1 MNDHGIVN
9 SDVVVSS
16 PLFWDGFTPLEI
28 SVGFLFVK
36 LTLVVGA
43 ALLLRMLLVG
53 RASASV
59 RHAVLTAGLMT
70 LPIVALFHFSG
81 ITWNLPGLK
90 TYSVDQSELPNAAN
104 VATFVPSEPGID
116 GVRSGVTSTWTNT
129 QANPFAIDDKAT
141 TKISSNSGEL
151 RQAISSTCFCAVS
164 PKEVADVAVFPAA
177 TFEFPEN
184 ASQARD
190 STPRKASQENQKAA
204 SNSIVNWMAEYR
216 SWIYYAVLALW
227 GMISTLLLARL
238 AMAWL
243 AINRQLSMSTD
254 LREHPVSFDRDN
266 TDLIASLHQKGILIR
281 VLQGNRNAPS
291 AIGLVRPTILL
302 PESCV
307 QWTNVHWRSVLL
319 HESAHLQRLDCWTN
333 LLGRMIHAA
342 LWWHPLVPALVSA
355 LRVDSEQACDDQVLR
370 SGVNRADYADALLD
384 FASSRNSH
392 NLGIA
397 AIGMVGIHPIES
409 RISSILS
416 HRSIRQPLARTHAV
430 ALMIVATFA
439 AMLLAALQVGIA
451 DRLEP
456 VTIQPI
462 ESITNSRLVQS
473 DTSLACP
480 EADTTP
486 FDPSNGT
493 SQDAATAFK
502 WEFLLR
508 NGGHDWTRTQGSFQ
522 VVIETEFGS
531 VSVNSDSLLSLSQS
545 TDRKNHFLVRTVHGG
560 EFVGKLASQFEL
572 VEDSRQSLQRV
583 LRNVG
588 SMASTDKVNESA
600 TTIDPYEP
608 NFSLRGIRDARMVP
622 GQITSGVSVSG
633 LGWHVRLPSH
643 AAKNPDQRWPTLV
656 VLHQQESNG
665 LQYLRKIE
673 TVWPELA
680 ERYILVGIDG
690 ELRAEFDSD
699 RNPRHSYSFINF
711 AGNSDL
717 YTGFP
722 GTDRES
728 PALVA
733 ETLGELRKTLPTD
746 RILLAGHHDGACV
759 ALSVL
764 MNYPETIDGA
774 VLMSV
779 AMIIQNEP
787 TAFTNEARRRQ
798 QRERPLV
805 LVHARRHAAE
815 SLAAWNALQNDSFER
830 AKLIEIEEGEPGFT
844 NLALDQAVEWLES
857 N

>member
-9 SDVVVSS
+9 SDVIVSS
-16 PLFWDGFTPLEI
+16 ALFWEGFTPLEI
-28 SVGFLFVK
+28 SVGLLFVK
-36 LTLVVGA
+36 LTLIVGA
-43 ALLLRMLLVG
+43 ALLLRVLLVG
-53 RASASV
+53 RSSASV
-59 RHAVLTAGLMT
+59 RHAILTAGLMT

-90 TYSVDQSELPNAAN
+90 LYAIDQTELPNPGNLA
-104 VATFVPSEPGID
+104 VLGPSEPGID
-116 GVRSGVTSTWTNT
+116 GERPGFASTWTNT
-129 QANPFAIDDKAT
+129 QANPVAIDDMIT
-141 TKISSNSGEL
+141 TKITSNSDGLGE
-151 RQAISSTCFCAVS
+151 AISSTCFCAVS
-164 PKEVADVAVFPAA
+164 PKEVTDVAALPTA
-177 TFEFPEN
+177 TFELPQKIDH
-184 ASQARD
+184 SGKP
-190 STPRKASQENQKAA
+190 TPQKANQENQKAA
-204 SNSIVNWMAEYR
+204 SNSIVNWLAEYR
-216 SWIYYAVLALW
+216 SWIYYAALALW

-243 AINRQLSMSTD
+243 AINRQLSVSID
-254 LREHPVSFDRDN
+254 LREHPVSLDRDN
-266 TDLIASLHQKGILIR
+266 TDLIASLHHKGFLIR
-281 VLQGNRNAPS
+281 VLQDNRNAPS

-307 QWTNVHWRSVLL
+307 QWTNVHWRSILL
-319 HESAHLQRLDCWTN
+319 HESAHLLRWDCWTN
-333 LLGRMIHAA
+333 LLGRLIHAA
-342 LWWHPLVPALVSA
+342 LWWHPLVPVLVSA

-370 SGVNRADYADALLD
+370 SGVNRADYADTLLD
-384 FASSRNSH
+384 FASSRNSQ

-397 AIGMVGIHPIES
+397 AIGMVGVHPVES
-409 RISSILS
+409 RISLILS
-416 HRSIRQPLARTHAV
+416 HRSIRQPLARTHVV

-439 AMLLAALQVGIA
+439 ALLLAALQVGIA
-451 DRLEP
+451 DRMEL

-462 ESITNSRLVQS
+462 ESITNSRLVHS
-473 DTSLACP
+473 DSSMTCP

-486 FDPSNGT
+486 FAPSNGT
-493 SQDAATAFK
+493 SQDAAAAFNRK
-502 WEFLLR
+502 FLLR
-508 NGGHDWTRTQGSFQ
+508 NGGQDWIRTQGTFQ

-531 VSVNSDSLLSLSQS
+531 VSVNSDSLLSLSPS

-572 VEDSRQSLQRV
+572 VEDSLQCV

-608 NFSLRGIRDARMVP
+608 NFSLRGIREARLVP
-622 GQITSGVSVSG
+622 GQITSGVSISG
-633 LGWHVRLPSH
+633 LGWHVRLPSQ
-643 AAKNPDQRWPTLV
+643 AAEHPDKRWPTLV

-787 TAFTNEARRRQ
+787 TAFTNEVRRRQ

-805 LVHARRHAAE
+805 LVHTRRHAAD
-815 SLAAWNALQNDSFER
+815 SLAAWKALQSDSFER